1 MPPAGF
7 ELSMLSCPKLL
18 WLFWKLETVWLPK
31 TVCDTHDPLCVP
43 LRVSYRLIPRWP
55 FPGEHSLR

>member
-1 MPPAGF
+1 
-7 ELSMLSCPKLL
+7 MLSCPKLL
-18 WLFWKLETVWLPK
+18 WLSWKLETVWLPK
-31 TVCDTHDPLCVP
+31 TVCDTHDPLRVP